1 MPSKFLNLDTD
12 PTLSSNSDY
21 LVSSQKAI
29 KTYVG
34 TKQDKLSDAQ
44 IAAVDSGITAEKVSN
59 YDDYDSTKADKA
71 TTLEGYGITN
81 AYTKTEID
89 NMVFG
94 DVSEVL
100 KNYVKKNE
108 IGTMA
113 AEDTSSYL
121 TKTEVNTA
129 LELKADKTDL
139 NSLATKQSV
148 DDLTVVVNGK
158 ANKSELNNYAT
169 KQSVTDLTA
178 TVANKADTTIVN
190 NALALKADKTELE
203 GLAKTSDLGTMAFK
217 NVNDYLTKTEVNTA
231 LSGKVDTTTLVN
243 YAKKADVDTELAKKA
258 NSADVYTKTEVAN
271 ALADKAD
278 KATSLSGY
286 GIADAYTKGETDNA
300 ISTAVSTKANSAD
313 VYTKDEVDGL
323 VSSAMHYK
331 GSVATY
337 NDLPTNAKIG
347 DLYNVEDT
355 GHNYAWNGTEWD
367 VMSGVFDLSEY
378 AKKEYVDTEVDKK
391 ADKTTVNALSAVV
404 DTKAAQSDLNITNQE
419 VAKKAN
425 KSDLGTMAAKNAA
438 DYSTTAE
445 TNAALAL
452 KADKTELNDYAKKV
466 DVYTKTE
473 VDTALDGKL
482 DNAAL
487 DEYTKTND
495 LGSMAFESAT
505 DYSTTAEIT
514 VELDKKANV
523 EDLADYAKTASI
535 NTLLTLKAD
544 KATVYTKAEVNTAL
558 EDKVNKVS
566 TPDVVYGTNDKG
578 EQVTYGK
585 DSFGQVDDVKI
596 NGTSVVT
603 DRVASLTVDGTP
615 TAGSLN
621 LITSGAVYAA
631 MGGSGEGPSYVA
643 GEGIEISNGVIST
656 TATTLHKQLNT
667 TVAVSEFVED
677 TRYGPYNYRA
687 DVAVEGITE
696 NDYPFVSFTIEETL
710 LSNYAPFAE
719 SGNGYVSIWCEEL
732 PETDL
737 VIPLITYE

>member
-21 LVSSQKAI
+21 LVSSQKAV

-100 KNYVKKNE
+100 KDYVKKNE

-113 AEDTSSYL
+113 SEDTSNYL
-121 TKTEVNTA
+121 TKIEVNTA

-178 TVANKADTTIVN
+178 TVANKADTTTVN
-190 NALALKADKTELE
+190 SALALKADKTELE
-203 GLAKTSDLGTMAFK
+203 GFAKTSDLGTMAFK
-217 NVNDYLTKTEVNTA
+217 NANNYLTKTEVNTA
-231 LSGKVDTTTLVN
+231 LSGKVDTTTLVD
-243 YAKKADVDTELAKKA
+243 YAKKADVNTELAKKA
-258 NSADVYTKTEVAN
+258 NS
-271 ALADKAD
+271 
-278 KATSLSGY
+278 S
-286 GIADAYTKGETDNA
+286 
-300 ISTAVSTKANSAD
+300 D

-378 AKKEYVDTEVDKK
+378 AKKEYVDTEVGKK

-445 TNAALAL
+445 INSALAL

-482 DNAAL
+482 DNTVL
-487 DEYTKTND
+487 DDYTKTSD

-514 VELDKKANV
+514 AELDKKANV

-558 EDKVNKVS
+558 EDKISKVS

-578 EQVTYGK
+578 EQVAYGK

-631 MGGSGEGPSYVA
+631 IGGSGEGPSYVA
-643 GEGIEISNGVIST
+643 GEGIEISNGIIST